1 MESLCKTRYAI
12 DLFMQETGD
21 GELMVLHDLHSVLA
35 ASQQFEINKDI
46 MAELARAGLQPEA
59 PATST
64 WVSTHLACWKPPCLW
79 TGSPLKQSCVHP
91 RLCWGDATL
100 SKCIPLA

>member
-1 MESLCKTRYAI
+1 ML
-12 DLFMQETGD
+12 QETGD

-35 ASQQFEINKDI
+35 ASQQFEVNKGI

-64 WVSTHLACWKPPCLW
+64 LV
-79 TGSPLKQSCVHP
+79 
-91 RLCWGDATL
+91 
-100 SKCIPLA
+100 SKCFAACCLICFVFGQKSMVSRQAALKCS